1 MEPSLD
7 DYVFIQFGVRP
18 TVLAELRAAACHAD
32 LSIEQWLTQLLID
45 GVRRDLP
52 SRRVV

>member
-1 MEPSLD
+1 MEPSND
-7 DYVFIQFGVRP
+7 EYVFIQIGVRP

-32 LSIEQWLTQLLID
+32 LSIEQWLTRLLID

-52 SRRVV
+52 PRGLV